1 MMNIRTLGVMVVAA
15 LGTVMASAEQQCN
28 TNIPQSAPD
37 QRFRVVAGSNGSE
50 LQDLFTDL
58 VWQRCSIGQQW
69 NNTSKTCTGVA
80 TLHTWP
86 EALAQAKAVGGDY
99 RLPNIKELHTLREP
113 RCAAPSLN
121 IAIFPNLPTTET
133 GFRVWSSSPYAGDT
147 LSAWMVDFEQGT
159 TIFANKSSAI
169 ASVRAVRAGAAV
181 ATP

>member
-1 MMNIRTLGVMVVAA
+1 MMNIRMLGVLLVAS
-15 LGTVMASAEQQCN
+15 LGTPLASAEQKCN

-37 QRFRVVAGSNGSE
+37 QRFRVVAGSDGAE

-99 RLPNIKELHTLREP
+99 RLPNVKELHTLREP
-113 RCAAPSLN
+113 RCASPSLN
-121 IAIFPNLPTTET
+121 ITLFPNTPTAESSTK
-133 GFRVWSSSPYAGDT
+133 VWSSSPYAGDM
-147 LSAWMVDFEQGT
+147 LSAWFIDFEQGT
-159 TIFANKSSAI
+159 NGIAIKSAAT
-169 ASVRAVRAGAAV
+169 ASVRAVRANAAV
-181 ATP
+181 VTP